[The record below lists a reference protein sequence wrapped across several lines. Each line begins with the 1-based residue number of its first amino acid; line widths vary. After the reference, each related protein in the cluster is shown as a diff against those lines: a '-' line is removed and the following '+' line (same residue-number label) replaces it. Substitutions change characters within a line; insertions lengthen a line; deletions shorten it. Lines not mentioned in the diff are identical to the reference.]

1 MLLFAVG
8 LGPRAAFSQTPSP
21 LQEWQYSAGVVLL
34 RMFEPNQPD
43 WRVQVGLAAE
53 PRPAY
58 EGARNYR
65 TLGGPVFDVRY
76 RDIYFAST
84 GEGIGVNFIGGE
96 NYSAGIAV
104 GYDLGRRESDDLTHL
119 KGLGNIEVAPV
130 FKLFG
135 SYVVSKQFPMVLRA
149 DVRRFVGGAGG
160 WVGDLEAYLPLPG
173 SSQKLVMFAGPS
185 VTFADRAHMQTTFG
199 VNESQA
205 LASGYPVFA
214 AHGGMNA
221 AGFGFSATRIISTR
235 WLVNVNLA
243 VNRLLGSAS
252 ESPFTHEA
260 QKLTGAKALVLTGG
274 ALSLSAVYK
283 W

>member
-1 MLLFAVG
+1 MLLFAMG
-8 LGPRAAFSQTPSP
+8 LGPRVASSQTPSP

-53 PRPAY
+53 PTPAY
-58 EGARNYR
+58 EGARNYH

-84 GEGIGVNFIGGE
+84 GEGIGVNFIRGR
-96 NYSAGIAV
+96 NFNAGIAV
-104 GYDLGRRESDDLTHL
+104 GYDLGRRESKDLTHL

-135 SYVVSKQFPMVLRA
+135 SYVVSKQFPLVLRA
-149 DVRRFVGGAGG
+149 DVRRFVGGASG
-160 WVGDLEAYLPLPG
+160 WVGDVEAYLPLPG

-235 WLVNVNLA
+235 WFLNVNLA

-252 ESPFTHEA
+252 DSPFTHEK

-274 ALSLSAVYK
+274 ALSLSAIYK